1 MTSSRS
7 FEAPAFS
14 DPLRDRPCRR
24 RVRRLTRHARLADPD
39 LALLPMD
46 GDSIAVRV
54 QSGARQLV
62 LLGLR
67 VAPPTAHPRLVA
79 PSSRPS
85 PPLVTRATCSQRR
98 ASRRTAGISR
108 LNGAGEGHFPKSS
121 SSAPICVTPQSSRH
135 RRRARTSPR
144 NGMHPVRR
152 SSSRQT
158 ETAARSQFTRRRRAI
173 DCRSRR
179 SLSVRLV
186 EGGVPRSRPMGAGAV
201 CRLHRGRIRSVYC
214 QWRDA
219 LSTPVSDRCRTR
231 RPEARRPP
239 YVRR

>member
-1 MTSSRS
+1 
-7 FEAPAFS
+7 
-14 DPLRDRPCRR
+14 
-24 RVRRLTRHARLADPD
+24 
-39 LALLPMD
+39 MD

-62 LLGLR
+62 LLDAESL
-67 VAPPTAHPRLVA
+67 PPTAPPSRRT
-79 PSSRPS
+79 SSRSS

-108 LNGAGEGHFPKSS
+108 LNGAGAGALPKSS

-135 RRRARTSPR
+135 RRRAGTSPL

-179 SLSVRLV
+179 SLSVPLV
-186 EGGVPRSRPMGAGAV
+186 EGGVPRSRPMGACCSSATPRTDSI
-201 CRLHRGRIRSVYC
+201 CLLPMARS
-214 QWRDA
+214 
-219 LSTPVSDRCRTR
+219 LSTPVSGSLIERDA
-231 RPEARRPP
+231 PEARRPP